1 MKLFLLGMLLI
12 YGVER
17 VFETF
22 WKRNRIEGHVIAPYT
37 LYLLVM
43 ANLSVFL
50 VALYDGATKDA
61 MPTFSAYIIIVV
73 GFFCVAIATIVRIS
87 SIQTLGVYHSIQI
100 EIRKNH
106 ELIIRGPYHCVRNP
120 YYLSN
125 AIEVM
130 GFPLM
135 VNSLAGATLG
145 LLLYWPCLY
154 LRIVLEERALL
165 GAMRAPFSEYMRRVP
180 RVVPTFFHAGAGI

>member
-1 MKLFLLGMLLI
+1 MKLFLLGLLLI

-43 ANLSVFL
+43 AHFSVFL
-50 VALYDGATKDA
+50 VALYEGATKDA
-61 MPTFSAYIIIVV
+61 MPTFSSYIIIVV
-73 GFFCVAIATIVRIS
+73 GCLCVAIATRVRIS
-87 SIQTLGVYHSIQI
+87 SIQTLGVYHSVQI

-106 ELIIRGPYHCVRNP
+106 ELIMRGPYHFVRNP

-125 AIEVM
+125 AIEVI
-130 GFPLM
+130 GFPLI
-135 VNSLAGATLG
+135 VNSLIGATLG

-154 LRIVLEERALL
+154 LRMVLEERALL
-165 GAMRAPFSEYMRRVP
+165 EAMRVPFSEYMSRVP
-180 RVVPTFFHAGAGI
+180 RVVPTFFHVGARI